1 MAKATL
7 TELLARAQSAI
18 DRNEVRI
25 YDVAANN
32 GQIVGNVKKMEW
44 FKLAVADDLIATTDK
59 WSHLQAE
66 LNAHRKP

>member
-7 TELLARAQSAI
+7 TELLARAKSAI
-18 DRNEVRI
+18 DRNENLI
-25 YDVAANN
+25 HDVAANS
-32 GQIVGNVKKMEW
+32 GSIVGNVKHMRW
-44 FKLAVADDLIATTDK
+44 FKLEVADALIATTDK